1 MGRVLVIIPAYNE
14 AESLERVVE
23 AVRASVPGADVAVVN
38 DGSRDGTGA
47 LVDRLGVI
55 ALHLP
60 HNLGTGAAEQT
71 GFRYAVRFGYPTVV
85 RSDADGQHHPAEIA
99 GLVAALEG
107 GDADV
112 VIGSRFLEDRGY
124 VTPRWRRLGIR
135 VLAGAIGLVCRRRF
149 TDPTSGF
156 RAFGPRAV
164 RLAATLYPADYPEAE
179 SIVLFVRSGLRVREV
194 PVTMR
199 PRGGGHSSIGGA
211 RSAYYMVKVM
221 LAVVVWLLRA
231 APAVPPDGKA
241 GGEGP

>member
-1 MGRVLVIIPAYNE
+1 MGKVLVIIPAYNE
-14 AESLERVVE
+14 AESLARVVE
-23 AVRASVPGADVAVVN
+23 AVRASVPGADIAVVD

-47 LVDRLGVI
+47 LADRLDVI

-71 GFRYAVRFGYPTVV
+71 GLRYALRFGYPIVV
-85 RSDADGQHHPAEIA
+85 RSDGDGQHPPAEIA
-99 GLVAALEG
+99 ELVATIERS
-107 GDADV
+107 DADV
-112 VIGSRFLEDRGY
+112 VIGSRYMEDRGY

-135 VLAGAIGLVCRRRF
+135 VLAAAISLACRRRF

-164 RLAATLYPADYPEAE
+164 RLGATLYPSGYPEPE

-194 PVTMR
+194 PVSMS
-199 PRGGGHSSIGGA
+199 PRDGGHSSIGTA
-211 RSAYYMVKVM
+211 RSAFYMVKVL

-231 APAVPPDGKA
+231 TPAVPPDSA
-241 GGEGP
+241 